1 MSAKLIGLIVLLV
14 FLVVFAIQNT
24 QPVDIRFL
32 FWLFSTSVV
41 FSILLSFFIGILVGW
56 LICVVKK
63 KKA

>member
-41 FSILLSFFIGILVGW
+41 FSILVSFFIGILVGW

-63 KKA
+63 KKG

>member
-24 QPVDIRFL
+24 QPVNIRFL

-41 FSILLSFFIGILVGW
+41 FSILVSFFIGILVGW

-63 KKA
+63 KKG

>member
-32 FWLFSTSVV
+32 FWVFSTSVV
-41 FSILLSFFIGILVGW
+41 FSILVSFFIGILVGW

-63 KKA
+63 KKG